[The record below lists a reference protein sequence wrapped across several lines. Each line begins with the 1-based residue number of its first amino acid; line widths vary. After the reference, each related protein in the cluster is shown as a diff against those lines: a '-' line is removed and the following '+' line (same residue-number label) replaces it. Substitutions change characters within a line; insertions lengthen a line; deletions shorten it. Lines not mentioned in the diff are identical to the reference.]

1 MASPVDAL
9 LAAESEGDATPTAA
23 PRHRSAVDALLAL
36 DSDEEAGEATLLPTA
51 FGGGAAGPSA
61 GSLSASVAA
70 ALSDAG
76 SPAPPATDDAELDA
90 LLGAL
95 GGAGAA
101 RRVEAARG
109 DPGSSEPSAPGDD
122 WDTEVERLLQASRSA
137 AAAPRAAPLP
147 RPAPQAAVGVAEGAR
162 GGATPAASSAS
173 SLLGLGGDD
182 GEDEFD
188 DDAPALP
195 PPAPPPPAAP
205 APWRTPVAVSAP
217 LALSPGDSPAGGAA
231 LDAAEAAERA
241 AMSVPEGD
249 DPLLRALPPGTPP
262 GAAPAA
268 LLGALRVRAAVDA
281 ERALRADAGAPRRPP
296 AAASGSADSALGA
309 AGLLRVHDHAPL
321 AARLLGS
328 EHGLPQCVAASPMG
342 VAVGMSSG
350 AILLARSEAAAAAA
364 AAAGALSTGA
374 NAAAASLAAAAAAAA
389 ASSEATVVVLLPG
402 AGQASGAAAASAA
415 AGAAVSCLAFGPG
428 GEWLLAGYADG
439 TARLWDASKAAL
451 LKELRGV
458 HRAQVVAAALLAG
471 PARGGGDALTADA
484 AGVACRHSLATMGPM
499 LPMRVRTT
507 SLGEK
512 TPVLDLR
519 PLPPPLPSPAAASG
533 IADVPAD
540 AAADAPEAAG
550 LVAVVTPAAVVL
562 MRMHPEGAVV
572 GKVGRPRGVAASAPD
587 ATGAPA
593 PLPCAAWAPRRL
605 GPGGAAPTGPALL
618 AVAWGAD
625 VRVFAVTL
633 RKRDAPAPPS
643 PVAPDA
649 GAASSPAVASP
660 PAASRVRGAELSPV
674 ASWTADAPALALSW
688 CDDVALVALSGRRF
702 AVLYAPGGAELD
714 RAPSGEPPVSREAS
728 AAGGR
733 CVAAACASA
742 GPAAFMLG
750 ASRLRCARLLGWR
763 ERVGALAEARDWG
776 AALAAAVAAA
786 HGAAPALPPAGV
798 EPPPGRAAAA
808 AAAAGVVLQAYLAS
822 ALDGCA
828 DDARWA
834 AAARA
839 AVEACLQ
846 LAAGGDAARR
856 DAAHATL
863 FGAAVRGRFAAA
875 GRDAAFLAALVAPIC
890 AGALPALPP
899 EVVQA
904 LVGQASAAGDAASV
918 ERCVLHLDLASLDFD
933 QVARACAQH
942 RLHSALAHLYADGL
956 DDFVAPA
963 EAMLRA
969 ATQEADGRTT
979 YKLLLYLRECFRGR
993 RFPPGRGALPASR
1006 LPSLKAQLLCWLLT
1020 DDASDADATSSPRL
1034 LYPRLRAL
1042 LRRDAPAT
1050 LSVLREAFDGWD
1062 AAEEDVVTALP
1073 GARVGGALPSAADVS
1088 GDDAAAYVVTGRSA
1102 AQMACE
1108 AVVHCAEGVA
1118 GGEPQAP
1125 AVASACLAFAAA
1137 FVGAGRAAL
1146 PPPVLRRV
1154 AASLALGPPA
1164 PSEADARPREAEL
1177 IALLAAAP
1185 IDAHEAEDTPEGAET
1200 DAQPQ
1205 TILAMARAAGFR
1217 QAAAYV
1223 LARSGRFE
1231 AALREAA
1238 ADDGYAEGAA
1248 DVADALLS
1256 GAGNADFNVAAPS
1269 LGGAWDAAYP
1279 AAAANAGGAS
1289 AQPPRAGGAAAALRP
1304 LADAESAGAVRAAV
1318 FAALPALVTAS
1329 APASAR
1335 LVALRLRGDASA
1347 AMRALSGAPAAQ
1359 FALLRE
1365 LLAPGLGAADAAS
1378 ADAQQPPPPP
1388 PALAAALLRA
1398 GGTGAG
1404 GAGLDD
1410 VADTYVA
1417 LLCRY
1422 DPRGVRPFLL
1432 RAGGCHLG
1440 RCLAT
1445 CQREGVDD
1453 AAALLLERM
1462 GRPQQALDTMLRGL
1476 RAATAAMQAAARAA
1490 DADDGDEAA
1499 AEAAAAARGRAA
1511 AALEDAIALCIR
1523 HTAPPDAEPDAEA
1536 GIGGIADDDA
1546 PAGAGGAVPEEPH
1559 ALWFALLDAALAPLS
1574 GLRGASAAERS
1585 ALSASL
1591 ERVLL
1596 SLRPRVPAA
1605 ALVAK
1610 VVRDYGGAGLGQLR
1624 SALAGTLR
1632 SAAADAALHA
1642 AAAAAVAA
1650 DAAAARTDVT
1660 AQARRALPAQRVHL
1674 SEPDARCVAYAGDLA
1689 LLRGSSDTHLLLN
1702 QAAHACAG
1710 CADAGSA
1717 DAAAAPSA
1725 AAPCSRA
1732 VATARTFGLAAAA
1745 AACAGRRAAA
1755 VRARRRQE
1763 SFGRVRWQ
1771 HKHPH
1776 APD

>member
-23 PRHRSAVDALLAL
+23 PRHSSAVDALLAL
-36 DSDEEAGEATLLPTA
+36 DSDEEAAEATPLPLPSA
-51 FGGGAAGPSA
+51 GAGSAAGPSA

-76 SPAPPATDDAELDA
+76 SPAAPPATDAELDA

-101 RRVEAARG
+101 RRVEAAG
-109 DPGSSEPSAPGDD
+109 DPGSSVPSAPGDD
-122 WDTEVERLLQASRSA
+122 WDAEVERLLQASRSA
-137 AAAPRAAPLP
+137 AAAPRAAALP
-147 RPAPQAAVGVAEGAR
+147 RPAQAVEVSVAGGAR
-162 GGATPAASSAS
+162 GGATPAASVSS
-173 SLLGLGGDD
+173 SLMGLSGDD

-195 PPAPPPPAAP
+195 PPAPPPPVAP
-205 APWRTPVAVSAP
+205 APWRTPVAPPLPLP
-217 LALSPGDSPAGGAA
+217 LAPGDSPAGGAA

-249 DPLLRALPPGTPP
+249 DPLPRALPPGTPP

-296 AAASGSADSALGA
+296 ATASADSALGA

-374 NAAAASLAAAAAAAA
+374 NAAAASLAAAAAASA
-389 ASSEATVVVLLPG
+389 ASSDATVVVLLPG
-402 AGQASGAAAASAA
+402 AGQASGGASAAASAA
-415 AGAAVSCLAFGPG
+415 SGAAVSCLAFGPG

-439 TARLWDASKAAL
+439 TVRLWDASKAAL

-458 HRAQVVAAALLAG
+458 HRAQVVAAALLAS

-484 AGVACRHSLATMGPM
+484 AGVACRHALATMGPM

-533 IADVPAD
+533 GADVPAD
-540 AAADAPEAAG
+540 AGADAPEAAG

-572 GKVGRPRGVAASAPD
+572 GKVGRPRGVAAPAAD
-587 ATGAPA
+587 AAGAPA

-605 GPGGAAPTGPALL
+605 GPGGAAPSGPALL

-643 PVAPDA
+643 PTAPDA
-649 GAASSPAVASP
+649 GAVSPGAAVVASP
-660 PAASRVRGAELSPV
+660 PPASRIRGAELTPV

-688 CDDVALVALSGRRF
+688 CDDVALVALSARRF

-728 AAGGR
+728 SAGGR

-750 ASRLRCARLLGWR
+750 ASRLRTARLLGWR

-875 GRDAAFLAALVAPIC
+875 GRDAVFLAALVAPIC

-963 EAMLRA
+963 EAMLKA
-969 ATQEADGRTT
+969 STQDAGEGGSRTT

-993 RFPPGRGALPASR
+993 RFPPGRGALPATR
-1006 LPSLKAQLLCWLLT
+1006 LPSLKAQLLCWLLS
-1020 DDASDADATSSPRL
+1020 DDVSPSGDVSSSAPRL
-1034 LYPRLRAL
+1034 LYPRLRSL

-1073 GARVGGALPSAADVS
+1073 GARVGGALPHVAGADAAL
-1088 GDDAAAYVVTGRSA
+1088 GDDVAAYVVTGRSA
-1102 AQMACE
+1102 AQMTCE
-1108 AVVHCAEGVA
+1108 AVVHCAEGA
-1118 GGEPQAP
+1118 TGGEAQAP

-1164 PSEADARPREAEL
+1164 PSASDARPSEAEL

-1185 IDAHEAEDTPEGAET
+1185 IDAHEAEDESDAES
-1200 DAQPQ
+1200 AQPQ

-1231 AALREAA
+1231 ASLREAA
-1238 ADDGYAEGAA
+1238 SDDGYAEGAA
-1248 DVADALLS
+1248 DVAEVLLS
-1256 GAGNADFNVAAPS
+1256 GAGNADHNVAATS
-1269 LGGAWDAAYP
+1269 LGGAWDAAYS
-1279 AAAANAGGAS
+1279 AAANADGVAP
-1289 AQPPRAGGAAAALRP
+1289 PPRAGGAAAALRP
-1304 LADAESAGAVRAAV
+1304 LPDGESAAAVRAAV
-1318 FAALPALVTAS
+1318 FAALPAMVTAS

-1365 LLAPGLGAADAAS
+1365 LLAPGLGAADAAT

-1398 GGTGAG
+1398 GGAGAG

-1422 DPRGVRPFLL
+1422 DPRGVRPFLT

-1445 CQREGVDD
+1445 CEREGVDD
-1453 AAALLLERM
+1453 ASALLLERM

-1476 RAATAAMQAAARAA
+1476 RAATSAMQAAARAA

-1511 AALEDAIALCIR
+1511 AALEDAVALCVR
-1523 HTAPPDAEPDAEA
+1523 HTAPPDAEPPDAEA
-1536 GIGGIADDDA
+1536 GGIAEDDA

-1574 GLRGASAAERS
+1574 GLRGAAAAERA

-1596 SLRPRVPAA
+1596 SLRPRVPAG

-1610 VVRDYGGAGLGQLR
+1610 VVRDYGGAGLGTLR

-1674 SEPDARCVAYAGDLA
+1674 TEPDARCVV
-1689 LLRGSSDTHLLLN
+1689 
-1702 QAAHACAG
+1702 HAV
-1710 CADAGSA
+1710 DKLK
-1717 DAAAAPSA
+1717 P
-1725 AAPCSRA
+1725 R
-1732 VATARTFGLAAAA
+1732 
-1745 AACAGRRAAA
+1745 
-1755 VRARRRQE
+1755 
-1763 SFGRVRWQ
+1763 
-1771 HKHPH
+1771 
-1776 APD
+1776 